1 MKRHQLFVD
10 LKINRKSGPFSDH
23 LREMIKTFEE
33 DGYTEVEVY
42 QVVKVD
48 EGEYL
53 IIFHVSSEE

>member
-1 MKRHQLFVD
+1 
-10 LKINRKSGPFSDH
+10 
-23 LREMIKTFEE
+23 MIKTFEE